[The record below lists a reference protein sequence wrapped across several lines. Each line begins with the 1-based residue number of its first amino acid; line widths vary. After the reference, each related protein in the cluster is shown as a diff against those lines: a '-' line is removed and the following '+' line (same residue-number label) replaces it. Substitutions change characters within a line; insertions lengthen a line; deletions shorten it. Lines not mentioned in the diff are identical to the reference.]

1 MPDFDYRQKAW
12 SAALIVLF
20 FVAWELFCLMTGMS
34 DLVLPRPSQ
43 VFVTLFEK
51 FPILWPH
58 ILQTLATT
66 MIGFVLGVGLGVVLG
81 AVIGVSKTAYDTA
94 YPLLVGFS
102 SIPKVAV
109 VPIFVLWFGS
119 GSVPAVLTALSI
131 CFFPIVVNIATGLA
145 TTEPELEDVL
155 KALGASKLDILWN
168 VGLPRTMP
176 FFFASLEGRDLLR
189 LRRRGAVRDRR
200 LEPRHRQR
208 HDDRVL
214 EFQRAA
220 GVRRPVRAR
229 RPRRR
234 ALRDLLRDRGT
245 RHRLGH
251 PQERPDRDM
260 KQDFVNRHPTQS
272 RRSTMLARVS
282 AALLGVA
289 LFAGAASAQETTI
302 KFTLGWKTQGSDAA
316 FFYAK
321 DNGFFK
327 EEGLNVVID
336 QGEGSGAT
344 VTRIM
349 SGAYDAGFG
358 DVNAIIQNASTKPQ
372 DAPVMVYMIWNQ
384 PPFAI
389 VTKKTSGINTIK
401 DFEGHTLGG
410 AQGTPT
416 TRLLPVFAQKNKLEG
431 EKIKISNMAPN
442 LQEPMLIK
450 GDIDAALVFNIT
462 SYFNLVLNRQ
472 DPDKDYK
479 WFQFGDYGLD
489 LYSNG
494 VMVSRK
500 LLASNPKA
508 VAGLVRAVNKGMI
521 AIAKDQNAGMKA
533 AVNYDNLINVE
544 VEKRRLQYSFDKL
557 IVSPEMKEIGVGDV
571 KDDRMARAI
580 GIIVEGYQL
589 ARAPAPA
596 EIFSREF
603 LPPRA
608 ERELVYT
615 AN

>member
-1 MPDFDYRQKAW
+1 MPRC
-12 SAALIVLF
+12 
-20 FVAWELFCLMTGMS
+20 WEWLCS
-34 DLVLPRPSQ
+34 RAPRAP
-43 VFVTLFEK
+43 
-51 FPILWPH
+51 
-58 ILQTLATT
+58 
-66 MIGFVLGVGLGVVLG
+66 
-81 AVIGVSKTAYDTA
+81 
-94 YPLLVGFS
+94 
-102 SIPKVAV
+102 
-109 VPIFVLWFGS
+109 
-119 GSVPAVLTALSI
+119 
-131 CFFPIVVNIATGLA
+131 
-145 TTEPELEDVL
+145 
-155 KALGASKLDILWN
+155 
-168 VGLPRTMP
+168 
-176 FFFASLEGRDLLR
+176 
-189 LRRRGAVRDRR
+189 
-200 LEPRHRQR
+200 
-208 HDDRVL
+208 
-214 EFQRAA
+214 
-220 GVRRPVRAR
+220 
-229 RPRRR
+229 
-234 ALRDLLRDRGT
+234 
-245 RHRLGH
+245 
-251 PQERPDRDM
+251 
-260 KQDFVNRHPTQS
+260 
-272 RRSTMLARVS
+272 
-282 AALLGVA
+282 
-289 LFAGAASAQETTI
+289 QETTI

-321 DNGFFK
+321 DNGYFK

-344 VTRIM
+344 VTRVM

-372 DAPVMVYMIWNQ
+372 EAPVMVYMMWNQ

-389 VTKKTSGINTIK
+389 VAKKGSGIKTIK

-416 TRLLPVFAQKNKLEG
+416 TRLLPVFVRKNRLEG

-479 WFQFGDYGLD
+479 WFSFGDYGLD

-508 VAGLVRAVNKGMI
+508 VAGLVRAVNKGAI
-521 AIAKDQNAGMKA
+521 AVAKDQNAGMKA
-533 AVNYDNLINVE
+533 ALNYDNLINVA
-544 VEKRRLQYSFDKL
+544 VEKRRLQYL
-557 IVSPEMKEIGVGDV
+557 LRQA
-571 KDDRMARAI
+571 DR
-580 GIIVEGYQL
+580 L
-589 ARAPAPA
+589 ARDEGDRHRRHQGRPHDPRHRHRGRGLSARPRARRRA
-596 EIFSREF
+596 EMFSREF

>member
-1 MPDFDYRQKAW
+1 M
-12 SAALIVLF
+12 
-20 FVAWELFCLMTGMS
+20 
-34 DLVLPRPSQ
+34 
-43 VFVTLFEK
+43 
-51 FPILWPH
+51 
-58 ILQTLATT
+58 
-66 MIGFVLGVGLGVVLG
+66 
-81 AVIGVSKTAYDTA
+81 
-94 YPLLVGFS
+94 
-102 SIPKVAV
+102 
-109 VPIFVLWFGS
+109 
-119 GSVPAVLTALSI
+119 
-131 CFFPIVVNIATGLA
+131 
-145 TTEPELEDVL
+145 L
-155 KALGASKLDILWN
+155 KALGASKFDILWN

-176 FFFASLEGRDLLR
+176 FFFASLKVAVSYAFVGAVLSETVASNRGIGNVMMTASSNFNVPLVFAGLFVLAGLGVALYVDLL
-189 LRRRGAVRDRR
+189 A
-200 LEPRHRQR
+200 
-208 HDDRVL
+208 
-214 EFQRAA
+214 
-220 GVRRPVRAR
+220 
-229 RPRRR
+229 
-234 ALRDLLRDRGT
+234 DRGP

-251 PQERPDRDM
+251 PQERSDRDM
-260 KQDFVNRHPTQS
+260 NAISPTAIQPS
-272 RRSTMLARVS
+272 RGGHHVKKVS

-321 DNGFFK
+321 DNGYFK

-389 VTKKTSGINTIK
+389 VTKNGSGINTIK

-479 WFQFGDYGLD
+479 WFSFGDYGMD

-494 VMVSRK
+494 VMVSQK

-521 AIAKDQNAGMKA
+521 AVAKDQNAGMKA
-533 AVNYDNLINVE
+533 ALNYDNLINVE

-557 IVSPEMKEIGVGDV
+557 IVSPEMKDIGVGDV
-571 KDDRMARAI
+571 KDDRMTRAI

-589 ARAPAPA
+589 ARAPTPA
-596 EIFSREF
+596 EVFSREF

-608 ERELVYT
+608 ERELIYT